1 MSFLSILALEFQN
14 NIVMF
19 KVSAPEFVQLLNLLN
34 FTLLI

>member
-1 MSFLSILALEFQN
+1 MSFLSILALEFEN

-19 KVSAPEFVQLLNLLN
+19 KVSALVFVQLLNLLN